1 MSELMKPKEIPS
13 PGGKV
18 ARPSAARNQRV
29 GRGMRAVTYKP
40 RKHNRPTLRLDT
52 DCRVGLGLR
61 VSGHR
66 TLSPA
71 FLFSQKSVPKSR
83 FLTAMNQGVIAPG
96 NHWIMDSLRGAPPP
110 GEAMGAPAPEKTDEP
125 KLVRSAIYQR
135 CSTRSLISWVLPWF
149 QYWVPM

>member
-110 GEAMGAPAPEKTDEP
+110 GEAMGAPAP
-125 KLVRSAIYQR
+125 VVF
-135 CSTRSLISWVLPWF
+135 SLISAKPLRNQLQSFRKPGIIKKVQTRRNPI
-149 QYWVPM
+149 